1 MLDNF
6 RNAVESKKENRLV
19 KKLSRKGLKIEE
31 AKGFLQKQ
39 LITKFGQCNA
49 MRIACLILGTLSTY
63 LFMHYYG
70 TLFNLLFI
78 QKKRERSE
86 LLCSIL
92 TLRKFENYSKC
103 QNEFLNFVIFHQF
116 CLIKIE
122 LSGNTL

>member
-19 KKLSRKGLKIEE
+19 KKLSRKEEGLKIEE

-49 MRIACLILGTLSTY
+49 MRIACLLLGTLSTY

-70 TLFNLLFI
+70 TLFNLLFTTEKTRAERAFMHYFDS
-78 QKKRERSE
+78 QK
-86 LLCSIL
+86 
-92 TLRKFENYSKC
+92 
-103 QNEFLNFVIFHQF
+103 V
-116 CLIKIE
+116 
-122 LSGNTL
+122 

>member
-19 KKLSRKGLKIEE
+19 KKLSRKEEGLKIEE

-70 TLFNLLFI
+70 TLFNLLFMYVI
-78 QKKRERSE
+78 QKKTC
-86 LLCSIL
+86 LV
-92 TLRKFENYSKC
+92 TLFDRKLQFFKC
-103 QNEFLNFVIFHQF
+103 
-116 CLIKIE
+116 
-122 LSGNTL
+122 